1 MSKRVVPATTAALA
15 AALVTSLAGAAAPL
29 PNLRSAAA
37 KQRHVVVTFT
47 LGELV
52 PGRILVASR
61 GATTASGK
69 FVASNIR
76 LNEPLRSVKT
86 STGYRARTRHT
97 LKPGRYYAQISGRVL
112 LTDCT
117 RLKPCPTHWSNVRRV
132 RIPDS

>member
-1 MSKRVVPATTAALA
+1 
-15 AALVTSLAGAAAPL
+15 LAGGATPL

-52 PGRILVASR
+52 PGRILVAR
-61 GATTASGK
+61 RAATTESGK
-69 FVASNIR
+69 FVEANIR

-86 STGYRARTRHT
+86 STGYRARTRHA
-97 LKPGRYYAQISGRVL
+97 LKPGRYFVQVSGTVL

-132 RIPDS
+132 RIRAS

>member
-1 MSKRVVPATTAALA
+1 MRKCAVSATTAAFA
-15 AALVTSLAGAAAPL
+15 AALVTSLAGAASPL
-29 PNLRSAAA
+29 PNLRSVAA
-37 KQRHVVVTFT
+37 KQRHVVVTFA

-61 GATTASGK
+61 AATTASGK
-69 FVASNIR
+69 FVAANIR

-97 LKPGRYYAQISGRVL
+97 LPRGRYYVQISGTVL

-132 RIPDS
+132 RIPAS

>member
-1 MSKRVVPATTAALA
+1 VKKCAVPATTAALA
-15 AALVTSLAGAAAPL
+15 AALVTSLAGAASPL
-29 PNLRSAAA
+29 PNLRSVAA
-37 KQRHVVVTFT
+37 KQRHVVVTFR

-61 GATTASGK
+61 GTTTAGGK
-69 FVASNIR
+69 FMSANIR

-97 LKPGRYYAQISGRVL
+97 LPPGRYYVQVSGTVL

-132 RIPDS
+132 RIPAR